1 MKTAELLRATT
12 KTLLHNRVKIFTA
25 AIVFHMFSSAV
36 SSVAFNLW
44 FELVLKASGRVNI
57 TIANLSQ
64 IFSNP
69 LAILISIIFAV
80 VVAFLLFL
88 EFTVLS
94 FLIYSFRY
102 GKKIRF
108 RTMLKNAFK
117 ELKVL
122 ASPQVILLVLLFI
135 SMIPLSGI
143 AFSPFLTEKVSIPR
157 FIIAEIIKTSLNLI
171 LLIITGVATLYVNF
185 RLIFTLPLMILTP
198 KSFAKSARISWRMS
212 GENQTSLLV
221 IFTMIEFV
229 AIAAVFAM
237 AIALLFTVELLNQN
251 ASSLFIESVV
261 DALVRGIQFIVF
273 AVAKV
278 MIIGVIIELLA
289 QKNEISHDT
298 IKSDPAQKVG
308 IISLIIAFVF
318 AASFAWANFNSYI
331 NYDRQNVK
339 IVAHRGGHKNAVE
352 NSLESIDEAKKAGA
366 QALETDIKMTADG
379 EFVIFHDLTLRR
391 MAGINRR
398 ITDMTLAEIR
408 QVELKQGDNRARIPT
423 LEEFIHKAQ
432 KNQLDLFL
440 ELKVEGS
447 NRREF
452 LRKYLAKAKKIGAL
466 KYRTMAI
473 GEDIAREFKRMS
485 PKTRVG
491 SVIPFQLGKFD
502 LASKLDFFAIED
514 FSYDQAVATEALLA
528 DKEVFVWTVNDYD
541 RILKYMR
548 TPNSGVITDEPN
560 EVSTLK
566 NN

>member
-157 FIIAEIIKTSLNLI
+157 FIIAEIIKTSPNLI
-171 LLIITGVATLYVNF
+171 LLIITGIATLYVNF

-198 KSFAKSARISWRMS
+198 KSFAKSARISWRIS

-229 AIAAVFAM
+229 AIP
-237 AIALLFTVELLNQN
+237 
-251 ASSLFIESVV
+251 
-261 DALVRGIQFIVF
+261 
-273 AVAKV
+273 
-278 MIIGVIIELLA
+278 VIISRIRLGEVLIISAIINLGIDTFSV
-289 QKNEISHDT
+289 KNGLNAIPDNGIIE
-298 IKSDPAQKVG
+298 IKSRTNNITCGEART
-308 IISLIIAFVF
+308 
-318 AASFAWANFNSYI
+318 FNSL
-331 NYDRQNVK
+331 K
-339 IVAHRGGHKNAVE
+339 AFFSIVRKR
-352 NSLESIDEAKKAGA
+352 
-366 QALETDIKMTADG
+366 
-379 EFVIFHDLTLRR
+379 IFF
-391 MAGINRR
+391 
-398 ITDMTLAEIR
+398 
-408 QVELKQGDNRARIPT
+408 P
-423 LEEFIHKAQ
+423 
-432 KNQLDLFL
+432 
-440 ELKVEGS
+440 
-447 NRREF
+447 
-452 LRKYLAKAKKIGAL
+452 
-466 KYRTMAI
+466 
-473 GEDIAREFKRMS
+473 
-485 PKTRVG
+485 
-491 SVIPFQLGKFD
+491 
-502 LASKLDFFAIED
+502 
-514 FSYDQAVATEALLA
+514 
-528 DKEVFVWTVNDYD
+528 
-541 RILKYMR
+541 
-548 TPNSGVITDEPN
+548 
-560 EVSTLK
+560 
-566 NN
+566 